1 MGWFEDREA
10 QATEYNERPQEEHQA
25 KFSHELIGG
34 AAAYEAM
41 KAYEDHQAKNGKP
54 ANHAQAKEILAG
66 LAGAFI
72 DREFETKGLDKID
85 DWQEKRRQAKE
96 RAAEHIEA
104 TEESQFGF

>member
-1 MGWFEDREA
+1 MGWFESREE
-10 QATEYNERPQEEHQA
+10 QANAYNDTPVEEHKA

-41 KAYEDHQAKNGKP
+41 KAYEEHQEKNGKP

-72 DREFETKGLDKID
+72 DREFETKGLDQID
-85 DWQEKRRQAKE
+85 NWEEKRRLAKE
-96 RAAEHIEA
+96 QAAAHIEE

>member
-10 QATEYNERPQEEHQA
+10 QHTEYNERPKEEHKA
-25 KFSHELIGG
+25 SFSHELIGG

-41 KAYEDHQAKNGKP
+41 KAYEKHQAENGKP

-72 DREFETKGLDKID
+72 DREFEDKGLNQIEN
-85 DWQEKRRQAKE
+85 WQEKRRQAKE
-96 RAAEHIEA
+96 EASKHIEG